1 MTTEVEQAGYE
12 DLQNYISDNWDYI
25 ELVDDEGDAVTRI
38 GVEDDRLNITIEDT
52 EDDGDDDTVRWTVE
66 VQGSDED
73 IPLGTT
79 LEESRIFDTDTDGE
93 IYHTDT
99 HESAPIA
106 TEEDTVQVQHD
117 IEVPEIV

>member
-1 MTTEVEQAGYE
+1 MTQEVEQAGYE

-38 GVEDDRLNITIEDT
+38 GVADERLNITIEDT
-52 EDDGDDDTVRWTVE
+52 EDDGDNDTVRWTVE

-79 LEESRIFDTDTDGE
+79 LEASRLFKEETGGDVF
-93 IYHTDT
+93 HTDT

-106 TEEDTVQVQHD
+106 SEDDTVQVQHD